1 MTRRVHLVGIGG
13 SGLSAIAH
21 VLHDRGERVT
31 GSDQAMSAY
40 ARALEAAGV
49 QVYLGHDKGLIP
61 GADLVIAS
69 SAIPDSNVELVAA
82 RQLGIPVLRR
92 KEFLA
97 DLTANYETI
106 AVAGTH
112 GKTTTTGMIAWILDQ
127 SGQDP
132 SFIVGGLL
140 GDFGANGKAGSG
152 EYFVIEADEY
162 DRAFLGL
169 HPKIAVVTNVEYD
182 HPDCYPTEDDLFDA
196 FTTFIGQVTECIVVC
211 STNPGAMALDTHGLN
226 RITYGLDPTADWS
239 AEEIRANPAGGM
251 DFLAIHKGEL
261 QGLIRTR
268 LSGMH
273 NVQNTL
279 AAIAVADHIGIPFSQ
294 IRQSI
299 TGYHGAG
306 QRFEILGEA
315 KGVIVVDDYAHHPTE
330 IRATLS
336 TARLRYPDAEIWAV
350 FQPHTYSRIRAL
362 LAAYITAFHDADHV
376 IVTEVFGARE
386 QPDGLISGEYLTEQ
400 IDHADVKHMD
410 DFIDLARYLYERVN
424 PGDVVVTLSAG
435 NANQVGKLL
444 LELLEGGEKGTDD
457 VSE

>member
-13 SGLSAIAH
+13 AGLSAIAH

-49 QVYLGHDKGLIP
+49 QVFLGHDKGLIP
-61 GADLVIAS
+61 GVDLLIAS
-69 SAIPDSNVELVAA
+69 SAIPDNNVELVAA

-92 KEFLA
+92 KTFLT
-97 DLTANYETI
+97 DLTAGYETI

-112 GKTTTTGMIAWILDQ
+112 GKTTTSGLIAWMLDQ
-127 SGQDP
+127 AGQDP

-152 EYFVIEADEY
+152 RYFVIEADEY

-169 HPKIAVVTNVEYD
+169 KPKIAVVTNLEYD
-182 HPDCYPTEDDLFDA
+182 HPDCYPTEADLYEA
-196 FTTFIGQVTECIVVC
+196 FSKFINQVEESVVLCI
-211 STNPGAMALDTHGLN
+211 TDPGAASLDTGGLK
-226 RITYGLDPTADWS
+226 RVTYGLDPAADWR
-239 AEEIRANPAGGM
+239 AEEIRPNPAGGM
-251 DFLAIHKGEL
+251 DFLTFHNGEL
-261 QGLIRTR
+261 LGLVRNR

-273 NVQNTL
+273 NVVNTL
-279 AAIAVADHIGIPFSQ
+279 AAIAVVHELGIPFAQ
-294 IRQSI
+294 MRQAI

-306 QRFEILGEA
+306 QRFEIIGEE

-336 TARLRYPDAEIWAV
+336 TARLRFPDAEIWAV

-376 IVTEVFGARE
+376 IITKVFGARE
-386 QPDGLISGEYLTEQ
+386 QPDGVITGEYLSEQ
-400 IDHADVKHMD
+400 IEHPDVNHVG
-410 DFIDLARYLYERVN
+410 DFTKSASYLYERVK

-435 NANQVGKLL
+435 DANEVGKLL
-444 LELLEGGEKGTDD
+444 LELLEDGEKGT
-457 VSE
+457 

>member
-13 SGLSAIAH
+13 AGLSAIAH

-49 QVYLGHDKGLIP
+49 QVFLGHDKGLIP
-61 GADLVIAS
+61 GVDLLIAS
-69 SAIPDSNVELVAA
+69 SAIPDNNVELVAA

-92 KEFLA
+92 KTFLT
-97 DLTANYETI
+97 DLTAGYETI

-112 GKTTTTGMIAWILDQ
+112 GKTTTSGLIAWMLDQ
-127 SGQDP
+127 AGQDP

-152 EYFVIEADEY
+152 RYFVIEADEY

-169 HPKIAVVTNVEYD
+169 KPKIAVVTNLEYD
-182 HPDCYPTEDDLFDA
+182 HPDCYPTEADLYEA
-196 FTTFIGQVTECIVVC
+196 FSKFINQVEESVVLCI
-211 STNPGAMALDTHGLN
+211 TDPGAASLDTGGLK
-226 RITYGLDPTADWS
+226 RITYGLDPAADWH
-239 AEEIRANPAGGM
+239 AEEIRPNPAGGM
-251 DFLAIHKGEL
+251 DFLTFHNGEL
-261 QGLIRTR
+261 LGLVRNR

-273 NVQNTL
+273 NVVNTL
-279 AAIAVADHIGIPFSQ
+279 AAIAVVHELGIPFAQ
-294 IRQSI
+294 MRQAI

-306 QRFEILGEA
+306 QRFEIIGEE

-336 TARLRYPDAEIWAV
+336 TARLRFPDAEIWAV

-376 IVTEVFGARE
+376 IITKVFGARE
-386 QPDGLISGEYLTEQ
+386 QPDGVITGEYLSEQ
-400 IDHADVKHMD
+400 IEHPDVNHVG
-410 DFIDLARYLYERVN
+410 DFTKSASYLYERVK

-435 NANQVGKLL
+435 VANEVGKLL
-444 LELLEGGEKGTDD
+444 LELLEDGEKGT
-457 VSE
+457 